1 MNLTIYYSSSVK
13 QLGSF
18 GVTEEVSYGHIV
30 VFHIVVFHISH
41 RHTNDLVGKWFQ

>member
-30 VFHIVVFHISH
+30 VFHISH